1 MRNLLAKSPYEILW
15 TLADPLGKVHLLY
28 PVKNHGV
35 DPDWIRACE
44 WRADS
49 RVGHVIFQTPS
60 IYLKIKP
67 YSSQYINMYI
77 SLGESEVELLK
88 HTIIMSQEC
97 IRQTCI
103 RMVIYAVIEHS

>member
-1 MRNLLAKSPYEILW
+1 MSLKNRSQNMRNLLAKSPYEILW

-60 IYLKIKP
+60 IDLKMTD
-67 YSSQYINMYI
+67 N
-77 SLGESEVELLK
+77 
-88 HTIIMSQEC
+88 T
-97 IRQTCI
+97 
-103 RMVIYAVIEHS
+103 